1 MPCTTACSVAVMN
14 DADKKSVRTCTTKSL
29 LCAFVGLCF
38 LMFGSVLVYWYHVN
52 EIFTLSVK
60 LTDNVKDF
68 YEKDAKELLKVLRL
82 TEFVNNGRTTQ
93 EHVISNLVSANVST
107 NMSTIA
113 KTKNV
118 PPKPPSDRP
127 DTCEMCFRH
136 DFNYILDND
145 EICQRNNN
153 SPDIDVV
160 VLIFTIHKNRQQRDT
175 IRQTWL
181 TYAKNNSIDSN
192 VRYAFLLGA
201 PSSPAMDK
209 AVKEEFDIY
218 QDILQE
224 DFKDAYSNLTY
235 KTMMAFKWASTKCKD
250 AKFVMKTDDDMY
262 VNIPNILTT
271 LKTNKDKLQTRVGGA
286 CHQTAKPIRDHRS
299 KWYASKK
306 SFPGS
311 HYPGFCSGTGYVTSM
326 NVATKVFEVSKK
338 VPFFHLEDVY
348 VALCIKKLG
357 YSLLAIPGF
366 NAGRFRADPCIYH
379 GKTMMTSHQ
388 VPPDMMK
395 KMWLGKC

>member
-1 MPCTTACSVAVMN
+1 MKQARKSGRACTNTF
-14 DADKKSVRTCTTKSL
+14 L
-29 LCAFVGLCF
+29 LYMFTGLCIV
-38 LMFGSVLVYWYHVN
+38 MVSTALVYWQYV
-52 EIFTLSVK
+52 
-60 LTDNVKDF
+60 
-68 YEKDAKELLKVLRL
+68 YE
-82 TEFVNNGRTTQ
+82 
-93 EHVISNLVSANVST
+93 ISNLSVMLTNTVHNLYVNTTSVVFGVNKPITTRTGVRNTTSSNLSAVV
-107 NMSTIA
+107 TIV
-113 KTKNV
+113 NV
-118 PPKPPSDRP
+118 PSTKILPKVSPKPPTDRP
-127 DTCEMCFRH
+127 DSCEMCFRH
-136 DFNYILDND
+136 DFNYILQND
-145 EICQRNNN
+145 EICARKDKT
-153 SPDIDVV
+153 PDIEVII
-160 VLIFTIHKNRQQRDT
+160 LIFTVHKNRLERDT

-209 AVKEEFDIY
+209 AVKEEFDIH

-286 CHQTAKPIRDHRS
+286 CHRVAEPIRDHRS

-357 YSLLAIPGF
+357 YNLLPIANF
-366 NAGRFRADPCIYH
+366 NAGRFPADPCIYQ
-379 GKTMMTSHQ
+379 GIAMMTSHQ

-395 KMWLGKC
+395 KMWLGKCKRHG